1 MRRLGLMP
9 WLLLG
14 CRSWGLRCRS
24 GRCCRV
30 AADVGTDLGN
40 CWGFSWRLVWGRE
53 NRVAERRGRWRK
65 PKLAPEVVR
74 HAGVGM
80 CKSLA

>member
-1 MRRLGLMP
+1 MVAALRTSTKRLVSGGGDLMRRLGLMP

-30 AADVGTDLGN
+30 AADVGTD
-40 CWGFSWRLVWGRE
+40 W
-53 NRVAERRGRWRK
+53 
-65 PKLAPEVVR
+65 
-74 HAGVGM
+74 
-80 CKSLA
+80 